1 VVSKKQIA
9 NALDAWVFVGFMN
22 KHLPLM
28 RAALEHYA
36 KANKVPPKY
45 RNNFM
50 VLLYIVEG
58 AIEKIEGDND
68 DCR

>member
-1 VVSKKQIA
+1 MVSKKS
-9 NALDAWVFVGFMN
+9 NALDAWVFVAFMN
-22 KHLPLM
+22 KHLPLI
-28 RAALEHYA
+28 RAALHHYS
-36 KANKVPPKY
+36 KTNRVPPKY

-58 AIEKIEGDND
+58 AIEKIEGDSN

>member
-1 VVSKKQIA
+1 
-9 NALDAWVFVGFMN
+9 
-22 KHLPLM
+22 M